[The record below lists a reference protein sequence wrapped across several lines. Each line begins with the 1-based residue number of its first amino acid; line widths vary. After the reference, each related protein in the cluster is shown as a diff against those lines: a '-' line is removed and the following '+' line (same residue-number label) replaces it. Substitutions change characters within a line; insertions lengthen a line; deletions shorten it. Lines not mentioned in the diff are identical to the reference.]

1 MKYSSG
7 LLFIVATLIVLAPPD
22 PVSGGQFSTSQ
33 NETKPYTIWEEIG
46 LLPAF
51 DYSADKGFGYGI
63 VFQFD
68 DKRNPEYQPYYL
80 SHRLTWQRTTRGI
93 ADYQYRLDSKY
104 LLPADLRLTFE
115 ARYQVS
121 LFEPYHGPGGAQ
133 TLFDHRYIDPDSPP
147 DLYRGKYYYTF
158 DKRYLLV
165 NAVVQ
170 GRLMREDLRWLAGL
184 IILSTKVDTIDYA
197 EHDEVPGLQTLLAL
211 HWDLQGQ
218 DMGGGN
224 ENGFM
229 VGLVWDRRDH
239 ETSPHKGFWSE
250 VLLRWVPNMPGNDFD
265 YVALTATHRHY
276 LPLFDPLTLA
286 FRLSGRFMTDGA
298 PFFTVPRIDG
308 SFNTE
313 TGLGGNKTVRGVL
326 WQRAVGK
333 KYAYGNLELRYRYLR
348 LFRTGYLAASV
359 FYDFGLTF
367 DAEPEAGLYDKSD
380 TATDRLHQGLGFGS
394 RTALSDTFILAL
406 DLGFPV
412 DGELDGPGL
421 KVYMGLDWL
430 F

>member
-1 MKYSSG
+1 M
-7 LLFIVATLIVLAPPD
+7 
-22 PVSGGQFSTSQ
+22 
-33 NETKPYTIWEEIG
+33 
-46 LLPAF
+46 LPAL

-63 VFQFD
+63 VFQYD
-68 DKRNPEYQPYYL
+68 DKRSPEYQPYYL

-104 LLPADLRLTFE
+104 ILPADLRLTFE

-133 TLFDHRYIDPDSPP
+133 TLFDHRYIDPDSP
-147 DLYRGKYYYTF
+147 LYRGKYYYTF

-170 GRLMREDLRWLAGL
+170 GRLKGEDLRWLAGL

-197 EHDEVPGLQTLLAL
+197 EYDEGSGRQTLLAL
-211 HWDLQGQ
+211 HWDLQRQ
-218 DMGGGN
+218 DMGGGS

-229 VGLVWDRRDH
+229 MGLVWDRRDH
-239 ETSPHKGFWSE
+239 EISPHKGFWSE

-286 FRLSGRFMTDGA
+286 FRLSGRIMSAGA
-298 PFFTVPRIDG
+298 PFFSLSRLDG
-308 SFNTE
+308 SFITE
-313 TGLGGNKTVRGVL
+313 TAVGGKKTVRGIL
-326 WQRAVGK
+326 WQRALGERFL
-333 KYAYGNLELRYRYLR
+333 YGNLELRYRLLP
-348 LFRTGYLAASV
+348 LFRTGYLAGSA
-359 FYDFGLTF
+359 FYDFGRTL
-367 DAEPEAGLYDKSD
+367 
-380 TATDRLHQGLGFGS
+380 DRPPPGDMADRGDDRDRWHQGLGLGG
-394 RTALSDTFILAL
+394 RVALNATFIVAL
-406 DLGFPV
+406 DVALPV
-412 DGELDGPGL
+412 DKTMDGPGL
-421 KVYMGLDWL
+421 KVYIGLDWL